1 MKNDIIT
8 TNDVESKVIS
18 IRGQHVLID
27 RDVAELY
34 GVETKHIN
42 QAVKNN
48 LDKFPEGYLFELD
61 EIEKSEVVKNFDRL
75 KALKFSS
82 VTPTAFTERGL
93 YMLATILKSK
103 QAVQTTI
110 AIIDTFTKVRQMART
125 MEALQQ
131 TEDGGEVQR
140 TLLQKTGEILADV
153 VGNNLATTTTETQ
166 IEMNFAIVK
175 ITHKIIRKNDDE

>member
-8 TNDVESKVIS
+8 TKDVEGKVIS
-18 IRGQHVLID
+18 IRGQQVLLD

-48 LDKFPEGYLFELD
+48 LDKFPKGYLLELD
-61 EIEKSEVVKNFDRL
+61 ECEKLEVVKNFDHL
-75 KALKFSS
+75 KALKFSP
-82 VTPTAFTERGL
+82 VMPTAFTERGL

-166 IEMNFAIVK
+166 IELNFAIVK

>member
-166 IEMNFAIVK
+166 IELNFAIVK

>member
-18 IRGQHVLID
+18 IRGQHVLLD

-61 EIEKSEVVKNFDRL
+61 EIEKSEVVKNFDHL

-166 IEMNFAIVK
+166 IELNFAIVK